1 MYFNLKKRGNIM
13 KNKTTIF
20 VVLLAT
26 LFVVTLSFQAM
37 ASEEKNKGESISL
50 TGEISID
57 GLLVTDD
64 GQQFELAG
72 EVADEVKQLSGQRIQ
87 VMGTVMEEGG
97 KQHIEVQDYMIK
109 ESMPETKD

>member
-1 MYFNLKKRGNIM
+1 M
-13 KNKTTIF
+13 KNKTAILTVI
-20 VVLLAT
+20 LAA

-37 ASEEKNKGESISL
+37 AAEAEFKSESVSF
-50 TGEISID
+50 TGQISID
-57 GLLVTDD
+57 GKLITDD

-97 KQHIEVQDYMIK
+97 KQHIEVQDYIIEEK
-109 ESMPETKD
+109 IPETKY

>member
-1 MYFNLKKRGNIM
+1 M
-13 KNKTTIF
+13 KNKTAIF
-20 VVLLAT
+20 TVILAT

-37 ASEEKNKGESISL
+37 AAEEEVKGESISL
-50 TGEISID
+50 TGEISND
-57 GLLVTDD
+57 GLLITDE

-72 EVADEVKQLSGQRIQ
+72 EIGDEVKQLAGQRIQ

-109 ESMPETKD
+109 EKMPESQY